1 MVIKIFFEMYIIF
14 YDMIYFLDYYS
25 KLYNL
30 CFVDV
35 NFFKIMVVV
44 LVDFIELFCYV
55 FIQLFLEVCI
65 VQFYNI
71 YVYVI
76 IDIFYIMN
84 FKVFFFFM

>member
-55 FIQLFLEVCI
+55 FI
-65 VQFYNI
+65 
-71 YVYVI
+71 
-76 IDIFYIMN
+76 
-84 FKVFFFFM
+84 

>member
-14 YDMIYFLDYYS
+14 YDMIYFLDYYG

-55 FIQLFLEVCI
+55 LI
-65 VQFYNI
+65 
-71 YVYVI
+71 
-76 IDIFYIMN
+76 
-84 FKVFFFFM
+84 